1 MISMNK
7 MSNRHLVQASVWLNL
22 SPNTLL
28 KSYTWEKL
36 KSYTGKNLK
45 AITCS
50 AALPSLGRRTPRSAT
65 WIMNK
70 FGQGL
75 ASERL
80 NNALRCN
87 CSTWSIALILLFF
100 REWEWLS
107 LVDCCFWLGLN
118 SVCVTL
124 KKMQRTM
131 QSKSQNTCTNCGP
144 KLEPSKYW
152 SAHNLICIMA
162 ASFFFKT
169 NCRNFS
175 RISLLIARQLHW
187 CKTEVKYNST
197 ILLRAN
203 LLGRFQKMAGFASK
217 GSSSLDLSGI
227 FPPIVTPFEDNE
239 EISYE
244 KLTENFS
251 KWNDIP
257 FRGRK
262 EFIPKI
268 EEIERF
274 SFKITDQHNLEG
286 FCNWA

>member
-1 MISMNK
+1 MT
-7 MSNRHLVQASVWLNL
+7 VL
-22 SPNTLL
+22 S
-28 KSYTWEKL
+28 
-36 KSYTGKNLK
+36 G
-45 AITCS
+45 
-50 AALPSLGRRTPRSAT
+50 
-65 WIMNK
+65 
-70 FGQGL
+70 
-75 ASERL
+75 
-80 NNALRCN
+80 
-87 CSTWSIALILLFF
+87 LLFLVGAQ
-100 REWEWLS
+100 LS
-107 LVDCCFWLGLN
+107 LCN
-118 SVCVTL
+118 SQ
-124 KKMQRTM
+124 KKCKGQCKVNHRIHVRIAD
-131 QSKSQNTCTNCGP
+131 P
-144 KLEPSKYW
+144 KLEPTKYW

-175 RISLLIARQLHW
+175 RSSLLIARQLHW

-203 LLGRFQKMAGFASK
+203 LLGRFRKMAGFASK

-239 EISYE
+239 EISYG

-268 EEIERF
+268 EEIERL
-274 SFKITDQHNLEG
+274 SFKITDQHNLDG
-286 FCNWA
+286 FCN